1 MPFYIQHA
9 YKVQKQ
15 PLIFEVVLYEDT
27 MNVKLNTT
35 TFLSQAL
42 VTITESVAQSYS
54 LRSVATSLSLSHSL
68 PPTLPQET

>member
-27 MNVKLNTT
+27 MNVKLNT